1 MTLVAVPAQ
10 LYSMTGSS
18 AYVGL
23 SGVFGLV
30 PLLIFG
36 LWGGALADAFD
47 RRKLLIG
54 TVIGIIVTSGLFFVW
69 TAMGNTNVWIV
80 LLTFSAQQA
89 FFAAN
94 QPARIAIL
102 PELLPNNQLPAANA
116 LNMTVVSAGG
126 IAGPLVGG
134 ALIPVLGFQWL
145 YFADV
150 FFLLPTLLAVIG
162 LPSLEPEGVEKGKVV
177 GWRSV
182 VEGLIILWS
191 PVQVRYALQRLLR
204 C

>member
-1 MTLVAVPAQ
+1 
-10 LYSMTGSS
+10 
-18 AYVGL
+18 
-23 SGVFGLV
+23 FGLV
-30 PLLIFG
+30 PVLIFG

-54 TVIGIIVTSGLFFVW
+54 TVSGIIVTSGLFFVW
-69 TAMGNTNVWIV
+69 TAMGHPNVWIV
-80 LLTFSAQQA
+80 LITFSSHQA
-89 FFAAN
+89 FFAAT

-177 GWRSV
+177 
-182 VEGLIILWS
+182 
-191 PVQVRYALQRLLR
+191 
-204 C
+204 